1 MKDGFTRW
9 LMNHRSEKLNS
20 SINNTKKSLMIASF
34 NQLLHKRDF
43 ADCKRAVHQFYLNWK
58 ITQCQTNFIKKLL
71 TTKGGR
77 VVEAFRI
84 WKELP

>member
-9 LMNHRSEKLNS
+9 LMNHRSEKLRS
-20 SINNTKKSLMIASF
+20 SIDNHKKTLMITTF
-34 NQLLHKRDF
+34 NQLLDRRDVQE
-43 ADCKRAVHQFYLNWK
+43 CKRVVHQFYLDWK

-71 TTKGGR
+71 MTKGGR

-84 WKELP
+84 WK